1 MPVNYNETLLTCFFP
16 QLILKSDTCRFCVH
30 AHLGTEVYLFKL
42 VLRASI
48 YSEES
53 DFFFKWS

>member
-53 DFFFKWS
+53 DFFF